1 MMARCINCAWFP
13 WVPGA
18 DFSNLPAQRCHPEL
32 RLKRWTQHSANI
44 EHSCPYFK
52 PKDGMNNDRESTN
65 VESTNVVDVGKM
77 TVKQLKEYLKTAGD
91 KEMLEAL
98 KAQEENSDNPRVTAI
113 EAIEAR
119 LRELEE
125 GEAS

>member
-18 DFSNLPAQRCHPEL
+18 DFSNLPAQRCHSA
-32 RLKRWTQHSANI
+32 LKMRRWTQHSANI

-52 PKDGMNNDRESTN
+52 PKDGMNNNRESTN
-65 VESTNVVDVGKM
+65 AIDVGKM
-77 TVKQLKEYLKTAGD
+77 TVKQLKKYLKTAGD
-91 KEMLEAL
+91 KEMLETL

-119 LRELEE
+119 LKELEE